1 MTSAPSSA
9 LPTDRRVL
17 LIDDDSQLLV
27 SLRRGLSL
35 RGFRVETC
43 DATGTALPHLEAAWP
58 EVVVLDVTMPGMDG
72 ITFCRLIRDRYPVP
86 ILMLTARDAIED
98 RVAGLNAGADDYLV
112 KPFALDELVARINAL
127 LRRPKMF
134 PASQAVLCFAGVVL
148 DREAWKAARDGEDLS
163 LTSTEF
169 LLLEA
174 LLARPGAVC
183 SRELLLERAWGSV
196 EAGTSNVVDTH
207 VANLRRKL
215 EAGGRPR
222 LVHTVR
228 RAGYQLLPP
237 E

>member
-1 MTSAPSSA
+1 MTPASPSVA
-9 LPTDRRVL
+9 RQHRVL
-17 LIDDDSQLLV
+17 LIDDDSRLLV
-27 SLRRGLSL
+27 SLRRGLTL
-35 RGFRVETC
+35 RGFQVETC
-43 DATGTALPHLEAAWP
+43 DATGSALPHLDAGWP
-58 EVVVLDVTMPGMDG
+58 QLVVLDVAMPGMDG

-98 RVAGLNAGADDYLV
+98 RVAGLNAGADDYLI
-112 KPFALDELVARINAL
+112 KPFALDELVARIQAL
-127 LRRPKMF
+127 LRRPAVL
-134 PASQAVLCFAGVVL
+134 PASVLSFAGVVL
-148 DREAWKAARDGEDLS
+148 DRDTWKAARDGEELS

-174 LLARPGAVC
+174 LLTRPGAVC
-183 SRELLLERAWGSV
+183 SREQLLERAWGSV
-196 EAGTSNVVDTH
+196 EASTSNVVDTH

-228 RAGYQLLPP
+228 RAGYQILPP